1 MRRKDPELHERRR
14 SELLAAAEHCFVAR
28 GFHRT
33 TIQDIAKAA
42 GVSQGL
48 LYRYCPDKRSVVVA
62 AAARDNDRLLARIAA
77 LRDAPDF
84 VAALRPALRAILRE
98 AMAPDYVRLATEV
111 LAEACRD
118 PELAAAFAV
127 GERAVRE
134 AWVELL
140 HERRRLGEVAA
151 DLDLAAFVDAM
162 TSLIDGLGV
171 RVLLQDS
178 VGTKALEAML
188 QRFVEI
194 VLLPVGKVR
203 GSGRR

>member
-14 SELLAAAEHCFVAR
+14 GELLAAAERCFVAR

-33 TIQDIAKAA
+33 TIQDIARAA
-42 GVSQGL
+42 DVSQGL
-48 LYRYCPDKRSVVVA
+48 LYRYFPDKRAVIVA

-77 LRDAPDF
+77 LRDATDF
-84 VAALRPALRAILRE
+84 AAALRPALRVILRE

-134 AWVELL
+134 AWIELL
-140 HERRRLGEVAA
+140 SERRRRGEVAA

-178 VGTKALEAML
+178 VGTKAIEAML
-188 QRFVEI
+188 QRFVQML
-194 VLLPVGKVR
+194 LLPTGKVR
-203 GSGRR
+203 GHGRR